1 MPYQQKSI
9 KNWAQDDRPR
19 EKLILKGQ
27 QALSDSELLAIIMGS
42 GSREE
47 SAVDLAK
54 RILQSTENNWN
65 HLSRLNVDELCKF
78 KGVGQAK
85 AISIITA
92 LEIGRR
98 RAAQGISEKPKIST
112 SRDAYQILQS
122 LIGDANVEEFWV
134 LYLNQANIVVKK
146 EQISKGG
153 INHTSVDIRIIMKVA
168 VEAMA
173 TGLILAHNHPSG
185 NLSPSHS
192 DKLLTQKIKTAGSF
206 LDIEVL
212 DHLIVTQKSY
222 FSFADEGIL

>member
-98 RAAQGISEKPKIST
+98 RAAQGISEKPKI
-112 SRDAYQILQS
+112 
-122 LIGDANVEEFWV
+122 
-134 LYLNQANIVVKK
+134 
-146 EQISKGG
+146 
-153 INHTSVDIRIIMKVA
+153 
-168 VEAMA
+168 
-173 TGLILAHNHPSG
+173 
-185 NLSPSHS
+185 
-192 DKLLTQKIKTAGSF
+192 
-206 LDIEVL
+206 
-212 DHLIVTQKSY
+212 
-222 FSFADEGIL
+222 